1 MVGKVVTKMGETVR
15 MLGMMYKAVVQLV
28 LVYRS
33 KIWVVKDSMLKVL
46 EGLHHWT
53 VRKIVGIAAQHTTS
67 GEWDWP
73 PVDEA
78 LDATGLWPIK

>member
-46 EGLHHWT
+46 EGLHHQ
-53 VRKIVGIAAQHTTS
+53 AARRIMGMMAWYTMR
-67 GEWDWP
+67 
-73 PVDEA
+73 
-78 LDATGLWPIK
+78 

>member
-33 KIWVVKDSMLKVL
+33 KNWVVKDSMLKVL
-46 EGLHHWT
+46 EGLHH
-53 VRKIVGIAAQHTTS
+53 RAARRIMGMMAWYTMR
-67 GEWDWP
+67 
-73 PVDEA
+73 
-78 LDATGLWPIK
+78 